1 MVCLQCLDLITSVL
15 QMITEF
21 FAMLSQNLSSR
32 KVSFIEVVGE
42 FFTFLLDPGLVDIGL
57 SSGRNCLLR
66 DRGLWKRFRTKSST
80 SFTC

>member
-1 MVCLQCLDLITSVL
+1 
-15 QMITEF
+15 MITEF

-66 DRGLWKRFRTKSST
+66 DRSEACGNDFGQNPQLHLPAKNLVQVPWANQV
-80 SFTC
+80 